1 MTPIPAHAERA
12 RRHRQRVALRQ
23 WEQRQLF
30 TSKGVWWR
38 LARLL
43 GYSERGYAINRA
55 LSERLAA
62 EGIAPDPVGLELQ
75 PPLRIHVLSAARA
88 SELALSA
95 ELVLRPTATLLT
107 AGQIV
112 LVPFHGEDTIPPP
125 PEWLRGGAP
134 AT

>member
-1 MTPIPAHAERA
+1 MTPIAAHAERA

-43 GYSERGYAINRA
+43 GHSERGYAIDRA

-62 EGIAPDPVGLELQ
+62 EGIAPHPVGLELA
-75 PPLRIHVLSAARA
+75 PALRIHVVSAERA
-88 SELALSA
+88 SGLSLST
-95 ELVLRPTATLLT
+95 ELVLRPTASLLT
-107 AGQIV
+107 AEHIV
-112 LVPFHGEDTIPPP
+112 LVPFHGADQIPPP
-125 PEWLRGGAP
+125 PEWLRSG
-134 AT
+134 